1 MLKRVRILLSVYVL
15 ATSALMLRASD
26 LAAQGS
32 STVCAECFYS
42 WEECA
47 SYGLHYYC
55 PSDNFVCKQDNFCCP
70 GEIAGFCN

>member
-1 MLKRVRILLSVYVL
+1 VRILLGGYVL
-15 ATSALMLRASD
+15 AASASMLSTPD
-26 LAAQGS
+26 LAAQN
-32 STVCAECFYS
+32 STATCAECFYS

-55 PSDNFVCKQDNFCCP
+55 PSGEYVCQQNNFCCP